1 MSQAEFSKT
10 FRIPLGTLRDWEQ
23 HRRDPD
29 RAARAYLEVIARE
42 PDAVRRALAR
52 AAKAA

>member
-1 MSQAEFSKT
+1 VDIRAWQACVFDL
-10 FRIPLGTLRDWEQ
+10 IGH
-23 HRRDPD
+23 HRRD